1 MLTVKV
7 RVLAFPE
14 DLRGLL
20 QPVGEVVDQVL
31 RDQALGAG
39 AGGRGPPDRL
49 DLLVAV
55 TEHLETTNLE
65 LMG

>member
-14 DLRGLL
+14 DFRGLL

-39 AGGRGPPDRL
+39 AVGRGPPD
-49 DLLVAV
+49 
-55 TEHLETTNLE
+55 
-65 LMG
+65 